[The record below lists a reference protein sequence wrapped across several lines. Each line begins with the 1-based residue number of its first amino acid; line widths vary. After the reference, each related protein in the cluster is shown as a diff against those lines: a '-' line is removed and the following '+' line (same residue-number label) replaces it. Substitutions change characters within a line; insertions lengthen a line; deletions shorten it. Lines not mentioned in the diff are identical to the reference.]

1 MNSLN
6 RSNKIC
12 IGSANFG
19 LRYGLKNKK
28 TVSDEEITKIFSYAN
43 RNNIN
48 FIDTAIGYKKSET
61 KIGYLNQKNLY
72 IITKISKIPN
82 NVKNIKKWII
92 DNTILSCKRL
102 NIKELYGLLIHDT
115 NDLKNKKKSK
125 EIYKAF
131 DYLIGKKI
139 VKKIGLSIYEPK
151 ELDLYFKDYDFKIVQ
166 TPINIFDRR
175 IFTSGWLKKLKK
187 KKIEIHARSIFL
199 KGLLLKNSNKI
210 DDTFLKWKK
219 NFISF
224 EKWTKKNNLSKLE
237 ACIRY
242 LKNFKEIDKVIFG
255 IRDELE
261 LRENHRFFK
270 KKKIDI
276 PVYLSIKSGNI
287 LNPKK
292 WNI

>member
-28 TVSDEEITKIFSYAN
+28 TLSDKVIKKIFSFAN
-43 RNNIN
+43 KNNIN
-48 FIDTAIGYKKSET
+48 FIDTAISYKKSEV
-61 KIGYLNQKNLY
+61 KIGYSNQKNLN

-82 NVKNIKKWII
+82 NVKNVKKWII

-102 NIKELYGLLIHDT
+102 NVTRLYGLLIHNT
-115 NDLKNKKKSK
+115 NDLKNKNKSK

-131 DYLIGKKI
+131 DYLITENI

-187 KKIEIHARSIFL
+187 KNIEIHARSIFL

-210 DDTFLKWKK
+210 NDTFLKWEKK
-219 NFISF
+219 FIFF

-255 IRDELE
+255 VNDEKELGENLCFLE
-261 LRENHRFFK
+261 K
-270 KKKIDI
+270 KKLNI
-276 PVYLSIKSGNI
+276 PDYLSIKSGNI

>member
-6 RSNKIC
+6 KSNKIC

-28 TVSDEEITKIFSYAN
+28 TLSDEVIKKIFRFAN
-43 RNNIN
+43 KNNIN
-48 FIDTAIGYKKSET
+48 FIDTAISYKKSEVR
-61 KIGYLNQKNLY
+61 IGYSNQKNLN

-82 NVKNIKKWII
+82 NVTNIKKWII
-92 DNTILSCKRL
+92 DNTILSCRRL
-102 NIKELYGLLIHDT
+102 NVTRLYGLLIHNT
-115 NDLKNKKKSK
+115 KDLKNKKKSK

-131 DYLIGKKI
+131 DYLIRKKV
-139 VKKIGLSIYEPK
+139 VKKIGLSIYEPR

-166 TPINIFDRR
+166 TPINIFNRR

-187 KKIEIHARSIFL
+187 KNIEIHARSIFL

-210 DDTFLKWKK
+210 NDTFLKWEKK
-219 NFISF
+219 FIFF

-255 IRDELE
+255 INDEKE
-261 LRENHRFFK
+261 LRENLCFLEK
-270 KKKIDI
+270 KKLNI
-276 PVYLSIKSGNI
+276 PNYLSIKSGNI

>member
-6 RSNKIC
+6 KSNKIC

-28 TVSDEEITKIFSYAN
+28 TLSDEVIKKIFRFAN
-43 RNNIN
+43 KNNIN
-48 FIDTAIGYKKSET
+48 FIDTAISYKKSEVR
-61 KIGYLNQKNLY
+61 IGYSNQKNLN

-82 NVKNIKKWII
+82 NVTNIKKWII
-92 DNTILSCKRL
+92 DNTILSCRRL
-102 NIKELYGLLIHDT
+102 NVTRLYGLLIHNT
-115 NDLKNKKKSK
+115 KDLKNKKKSK

-131 DYLIGKKI
+131 DYLIRKKV
-139 VKKIGLSIYEPK
+139 VKKIGLSIYEPR

-187 KKIEIHARSIFL
+187 KNIEIHARSIFL

-210 DDTFLKWKK
+210 NDTFLKWEKK
-219 NFISF
+219 FIFF

-255 IRDELE
+255 VNDEKELGENLCFLE
-261 LRENHRFFK
+261 K
-270 KKKIDI
+270 KKLNI
-276 PVYLSIKSGNI
+276 PNYLSIKSGNI

>member
-6 RSNKIC
+6 KSNKIC

-28 TVSDEEITKIFSYAN
+28 TLSDEVIKKIFRFAN
-43 RNNIN
+43 KNNIN
-48 FIDTAIGYKKSET
+48 FIDTAISYKKSEVR
-61 KIGYLNQKNLY
+61 IGYSNQKNLN

-82 NVKNIKKWII
+82 NVTNIKKWII
-92 DNTILSCKRL
+92 DNTILSCRRL
-102 NIKELYGLLIHDT
+102 NVTRLYGLLIHNT
-115 NDLKNKKKSK
+115 KDLKNKKKSK

-131 DYLIGKKI
+131 DYLIRKKV
-139 VKKIGLSIYEPK
+139 VKKIGLSIYEPR

-187 KKIEIHARSIFL
+187 KNIEIHARSIFL

-210 DDTFLKWKK
+210 NDTFLKWEKK
-219 NFISF
+219 FIFF

-255 IRDELE
+255 INDEKE
-261 LRENHRFFK
+261 LRENLCFLEK
-270 KKKIDI
+270 KKLNI
-276 PVYLSIKSGNI
+276 PNYLSIKSGNI

>member
-28 TVSDEEITKIFSYAN
+28 TLSDKVIKKIFSFAN
-43 RNNIN
+43 KNNIN
-48 FIDTAIGYKKSET
+48 FIDTAISYKKSEV
-61 KIGYLNQKNLY
+61 KIGYSNQKNLN

-82 NVKNIKKWII
+82 NVKNVKKWII

-102 NIKELYGLLIHDT
+102 NVTRLYGLLIHNT
-115 NDLKNKKKSK
+115 NDLKNKNKSK

-131 DYLIGKKI
+131 DYLITENI

-187 KKIEIHARSIFL
+187 KNIEIHARSIFL

-210 DDTFLKWKK
+210 DGAFLKWKK
-219 NFISF
+219 KFIFF
-224 EKWTKKNNLSKLE
+224 EKWTEKNNLSKLE

-255 IRDELE
+255 INDEKE
-261 LRENHRFFK
+261 LRENLCFLEK
-270 KKKIDI
+270 KKLNI
-276 PVYLSIKSGNI
+276 PNYLSIKSGNI

>member
-28 TVSDEEITKIFSYAN
+28 TLSDKVIKKIFSFAN
-43 RNNIN
+43 KNNIN
-48 FIDTAIGYKKSET
+48 FIDTAISYKKSEV
-61 KIGYLNQKNLY
+61 KIGYSNQKNLN

-82 NVKNIKKWII
+82 NVKNVKKWII

-102 NIKELYGLLIHDT
+102 NVTRLYGLLIHNT
-115 NDLKNKKKSK
+115 NDLKNKNKSK

-131 DYLIGKKI
+131 DYLITENI

-187 KKIEIHARSIFL
+187 KI
-199 KGLLLKNSNKI
+199 
-210 DDTFLKWKK
+210 
-219 NFISF
+219 
-224 EKWTKKNNLSKLE
+224 
-237 ACIRY
+237 
-242 LKNFKEIDKVIFG
+242 
-255 IRDELE
+255 
-261 LRENHRFFK
+261 
-270 KKKIDI
+270 
-276 PVYLSIKSGNI
+276 
-287 LNPKK
+287 
-292 WNI
+292 

>member
-1 MNSLN
+1 MNSPN
-6 RSNKIC
+6 KSNKIC

-28 TVSDEEITKIFSYAN
+28 TLSDEVIKKIFRFAN
-43 RNNIN
+43 KNNIN
-48 FIDTAIGYKKSET
+48 FIDTAISYKKSEVR
-61 KIGYLNQKNLY
+61 IGYSNQKNLN

-82 NVKNIKKWII
+82 NITNIKKWII
-92 DNTILSCKRL
+92 DNTILSCRRL
-102 NIKELYGLLIHDT
+102 NVTRLYGLLIHNT
-115 NDLKNKKKSK
+115 KDLKNKKKSK

-131 DYLIGKKI
+131 DYLIRKKV
-139 VKKIGLSIYEPK
+139 VKKIGLSIYEPR

-187 KKIEIHARSIFL
+187 KNIEIHARSIFL

-210 DDTFLKWKK
+210 NDTFLKWEKK
-219 NFISF
+219 FIFF

-255 IRDELE
+255 INDEKE
-261 LRENHRFFK
+261 LRENLCFLEK
-270 KKKIDI
+270 KKLNI
-276 PVYLSIKSGNI
+276 PNYLSIKSGNI

>member
-6 RSNKIC
+6 KSNKIC

-28 TVSDEEITKIFSYAN
+28 TLSDEVIKKIFRFAN
-43 RNNIN
+43 KNNIN
-48 FIDTAIGYKKSET
+48 FIDTAISYKKSEVR
-61 KIGYLNQKNLY
+61 IGYSNQKNLN

-82 NVKNIKKWII
+82 NVTNIKKWII
-92 DNTILSCKRL
+92 DNTILSCRRL
-102 NIKELYGLLIHDT
+102 NVTRLYGLLIHNT
-115 NDLKNKKKSK
+115 KDLKNKKKSK

-131 DYLIGKKI
+131 DYLIRKKV
-139 VKKIGLSIYEPK
+139 VKKIGLSIYEPR

-187 KKIEIHARSIFL
+187 KNIEIHARSIFL

-210 DDTFLKWKK
+210 DGTFLKWKK
-219 NFISF
+219 KFIFF
-224 EKWTKKNNLSKLE
+224 EKWTEKNNLSKLE

-255 IRDELE
+255 VNDEKELGENLCFLE
-261 LRENHRFFK
+261 K
-270 KKKIDI
+270 KKLNI
-276 PVYLSIKSGNI
+276 PDYLSIKSGNI